1 MINENKNDNENGN
14 FRLGIKDEGFNF
26 ALQISVIGVFA
37 QLGADGMVLVSFE
50 GNGQGGGVG
59 LGDDALVTHYI
70 YYIGDEVAVEGGVL
84 LFAGVSD
91 EG

>member
-1 MINENKNDNENGN
+1 MIND
-14 FRLGIKDEGFNF
+14 LGFDF
-26 ALQISVIGVFA
+26 AFQILVIGGFA
-37 QLGADGMVLVSFE
+37 QLGTDGMALVSFE
-50 GNGQGGGVG
+50 GKGQCGGVG

>member
-1 MINENKNDNENGN
+1 
-14 FRLGIKDEGFNF
+14 
-26 ALQISVIGVFA
+26 
-37 QLGADGMVLVSFE
+37 MVLVSFE